1 MPSYNY
7 LIPPVALATI
17 GTPGELEAQVSTAL
31 PGTNIG
37 FVWYSATAPDVI
49 TYPELKRFIWAD
61 LSGTRIVHRHWNN
74 TTLSWET
81 ELPADGS
88 ITNSMLAG
96 SITLNKISLTG
107 ATVGYVPRDVA
118 GVLTWD
124 DPTNLF
130 TAGTFQVADTAIKL
144 PASAGSWVLYSD
156 GVTTGW
162 SSFPTLF
169 AAQTVAIAKISTTGA
184 TEKMALSYLGGALGY
199 NAVES
204 LLTDN
209 STPITKLAPGGAL
222 KSPRSNAANNGLEW
236 VDSSVI
242 VNAGKAGIGSTFT
255 SSLVAIPA
263 AGAAITPIAHT
274 MAGVPFHYEWYLVC
288 NDAAGDAGFAQNDEI
303 KLSSTFG
310 ASGVAD
316 DRGPEF
322 SEWADS
328 TNLYLRRDSDGFT
341 IIVFHKTTGAST
353 DITDETKWRLKCRA
367 MYFA

>member
-31 PGTNIG
+31 PGTYIG
-37 FVWYSATAPDVI
+37 FVWYSTTAPDVI

-61 LSGTRIVHRHWNN
+61 LSGARIVHRHWNN
-74 TTLSWET
+74 ATLSWET
-81 ELPADGS
+81 ELPADAS
-88 ITNSMLAG
+88 ITNAMLVG
-96 SITLNKISLTG
+96 GITLNKISLTG
-107 ATVGYVPRDVA
+107 AVAGYVLRDVA

-130 TAGTFQVADTAIKL
+130 TAGTFRVADTAIKL

-184 TEKMALSYLGGALGY
+184 AEKKVLAYLGGALGY
-199 NAVES
+199 NVVEN

-209 STPITKLAPGGAL
+209 TTPITKLAPGGAL
-222 KSPRSNAANNGLEW
+222 KVARTNAANNALEW
-236 VDSSVI
+236 VDAATI
-242 VNAGKAGIGSTFT
+242 VTAGKAGIGSTFT
-255 SSLVAIPA
+255 SSLIVIPA
-263 AGAAITPIAHT
+263 AGAAITPVAHS
-274 MAGVPFHYEWYLVC
+274 MAGVPFHYEWYVVC
-288 NDAAGDAGFAQNDEI
+288 NDAAGDAGFAQNDEV
-303 KLSSTFG
+303 KMSSTFG
-310 ASGVAD
+310 YDGAAD
-316 DRGPEF
+316 DRGSLF
-322 SEWADS
+322 SQWADA
-328 TNLYLRRDSDGFT
+328 TNLYLRRDAAAF
-341 IIVFHKTTGAST
+341 VFNIFDKTTGTAIN
-353 DITDETKWRLKCRA
+353 ITESKWRLKCRA